1 MRAPCKTCSR
11 LADLDAEVY
20 PADDV
25 KSWDPAV
32 SRGCLY
38 VGHKTCRYVLKFA
51 RDISVLIVVAPKVGV
66 NTVAKIHLFGHRC
79 KRDK

>member
-1 MRAPCKTCSR
+1 MTAPCKACSR
-11 LADLDAEVY
+11 MADLDAEVY

-32 SRGCLY
+32 SRGYLY

-51 RDISVLIVVAPKVGV
+51 RDISV
-66 NTVAKIHLFGHRC
+66 F
-79 KRDK
+79 

>member
-1 MRAPCKTCSR
+1 MQSLQQAGLPG
-11 LADLDAEVY
+11 LEVY
-20 PADDV
+20 PADDI

-51 RDISVLIVVAPKVGV
+51 RVHKCVLIVVALKVGV
-66 NTVAKIHLFGHRC
+66 NTVAKIHLFGRRC